1 MHRNLV
7 VVPRARGLGYT
18 AGHRRNTGITD
29 PVAHQEGRATMAEA
43 VAVEEPPTVTT
54 VEEPRSRV
62 FRVRGGVPLRGEV
75 AVRGAKNAALPL
87 LAATLL
93 TEEPCTIENVP
104 DIADIRTMI
113 EVLEHLGAQVEHRP
127 QAHRLTVEARD
138 ISSRTTPFE
147 LALRMRAS
155 FLVMGPLLARFGQ
168 ASAPRPGGCAIGSRP
183 VDVHSQGFIH
193 LGAQVAAVDD
203 RFSASGELHG
213 ARFILDYPSHTGT
226 ENIIM
231 AAVLAEG
238 LTVIDNAS
246 IEPEVL
252 DLVDFLRAMG
262 ARIAWTGPS
271 RVSIQGVSRLHGT
284 TYRLMPDRLEAGTYL
299 LAGAI
304 TGGEVSAAP
313 IVPDHLRA
321 VMAKLE
327 EAGARVDQ
335 GEDWLRV
342 SVDGPLK
349 AVDITT
355 YPYPGFPTDLQQPF
369 STLLTQAAGESVIHE
384 TIFEGRLGFVEDLRR
399 LGADIQVSGQTAVI
413 CGPTPLSGARV
424 RAMNLRAGAA
434 VVMAALAASG
444 ESTVRDVYHVERG
457 YGDFVDNLQRLGA
470 RIEVS
475 ESPASV
481 AAD

>member
-1 MHRNLV
+1 M
-7 VVPRARGLGYT
+7 
-18 AGHRRNTGITD
+18 
-29 PVAHQEGRATMAEA
+29 A
-43 VAVEEPPTVTT
+43 VALESPPAAPAPAAVAPSERCYH
-54 VEEPRSRV
+54 VH
-62 FRVRGGVPLRGEV
+62 GGVPLRGEI
-75 AVRGAKNAALPL
+75 AIRGAKNAALPL

-93 TEEPCTIENVP
+93 TEEPCTLENVP
-104 DIADIRTMI
+104 DIADMRTMI
-113 EVLEHLGAQVEHRP
+113 EVLQHLGAQVEYDP
-127 QAHRLTVEARD
+127 SAHRITVEARD
-138 ISSRTTPFE
+138 IRSRTTPFE

-168 ASAPRPGGCAIGSRP
+168 ASAPRPGGCAIGARP

-193 LGAQVAAVDD
+193 LGAQVATVDD
-203 RFSASGELHG
+203 RFSASGELRG

-226 ENIIM
+226 ENVIM

-262 ARIAWTGPS
+262 ARIAWTGPGRIS
-271 RVSIQGVSRLHGT
+271 VQGVSRLHGT

-304 TGGEVSAAP
+304 TGGDVTTRD
-313 IVPDHLRA
+313 IVPEHLRA

-327 EAGARVDQ
+327 EAGVRVRE
-335 GEDWLRV
+335 GGDWLQV
-342 SVDGPLK
+342 SVDGPLR

-369 STLLTQAAGESVIHE
+369 STLLTQAEGESVIHE

-399 LGADIQVSGQTAVI
+399 LGADIDVTGQTAVVR
-413 CGPTPLSGARV
+413 GPTPLRGSTVQAL
-424 RAMNLRAGAA
+424 NLRAGAA
-434 VVMAALAASG
+434 VVMAALAAHGDSV
-444 ESTVRDVYHVERG
+444 VRHVHHVERG
-457 YGDFVDNLQRLGA
+457 YGAFTENLLALGA
-470 RIEVS
+470 QIEVADQLP
-475 ESPASV
+475 EVTPA
-481 AAD
+481 

>member
-1 MHRNLV
+1 
-7 VVPRARGLGYT
+7 
-18 AGHRRNTGITD
+18 
-29 PVAHQEGRATMAEA
+29 
-43 VAVEEPPTVTT
+43 
-54 VEEPRSRV
+54 
-62 FRVRGGVPLRGEV
+62 
-75 AVRGAKNAALPL
+75 
-87 LAATLL
+87 
-93 TEEPCTIENVP
+93 
-104 DIADIRTMI
+104 MI
-113 EVLEHLGAQVEHRP
+113 EVLQHLGAQVEHEPRER
-127 QAHRLTVEARD
+127 RLWVEARD

-168 ASAPRPGGCAIGSRP
+168 ASAPRPGGCAIGARP
-183 VDVHSQGFIH
+183 VDVHSQGFIR
-193 LGAQVAAVDD
+193 LGAQVATVDD
-203 RFSASGELHG
+203 RFSASGELRG
-213 ARFILDYPSHTGT
+213 AQFILDYPSHTGT

-238 LTVIDNAS
+238 LSVIDNAS

-271 RVSIQGVSRLHGT
+271 RLSIQGVSRLHGS

-304 TGGEVSAAP
+304 TGGEVTARH
-313 IVPDHLRA
+313 IVPEHLRA

-327 EAGARVDQ
+327 EAGAQVAAGD
-335 GEDWLRV
+335 DWLRV

-369 STLLTQAAGESVIHE
+369 STLLTQADGESVIHE

-399 LGADIQVSGQTAVI
+399 LGANIQVDGQTAVI
-413 CGPTPLSGARV
+413 CGPTPLSGAPLQ
-424 RAMNLRAGAA
+424 ALNLRAGAA

-444 ESTVRDVYHVERG
+444 ESLVRDVYHVERG
-457 YGDFVDNLQRLGA
+457 YGDFVANLESLGA
-470 RIEVS
+470 RIEVT
-475 ESPASV
+475 EEPTLAR
-481 AAD
+481 